1 MPILKAVMALV
12 LLTPLLGG
20 AQTPSSVELNKTK
33 PLPSAFV
40 SADIN
45 KDGQIS
51 REEAQKAKIPSLSF
65 DAADKDKNGKLNLSE
80 WTLLKF

>member
-1 MPILKAVMALV
+1 MPILKAVLV
-12 LLTPLLGG
+12 LVLFIPLLGG
-20 AQTPSSVELNKTK
+20 AQTPSSVDLNKSK

-40 SADIN
+40 AADIN

-51 REEAQKAKIPSLSF
+51 REEAQKAKIPNLSF

>member
-1 MPILKAVMALV
+1 MPILKAVLV
-12 LLTPLLGG
+12 SVLFMPLLGG
-20 AQTPSSVELNKTK
+20 AQTPSSVDLNKSK

-40 SADIN
+40 AADIN

>member
-1 MPILKAVMALV
+1 MPILKAAPVLV
-12 LLTPLLGG
+12 LFMPLLGG
-20 AQTPSSVELNKTK
+20 AQTSSSIDLNKSK

-40 SADIN
+40 AADIN

-51 REEAQKAKIPSLSF
+51 REEAQKAKIPNLSF

>member
-1 MPILKAVMALV
+1 MPILKAVLV
-12 LLTPLLGG
+12 LVLFIPLLGG
-20 AQTPSSVELNKTK
+20 AQTPSSVDLNKSK

-40 SADIN
+40 AADIN

>member
-1 MPILKAVMALV
+1 MSILKAVMVLV
-12 LLTPLLGG
+12 LLMPVLGG
-20 AQTPSSVELNKTK
+20 AQAPSSVELNKTK

-40 SADIN
+40 AADIN

-51 REEAQKAKIPSLSF
+51 REEAQRAKISNYNF

>member
-1 MPILKAVMALV
+1 VA
-12 LLTPLLGG
+12 
-20 AQTPSSVELNKTK
+20 
-33 PLPSAFV
+33 
-40 SADIN
+40 ADIN

-51 REEAQKAKIPSLSF
+51 REEAQKAKIPNLSF

>member
-1 MPILKAVMALV
+1 MPILKAVLV
-12 LLTPLLGG
+12 LVLFMPLLGG
-20 AQTPSSVELNKTK
+20 AQTPSSVDLNKSK

-40 SADIN
+40 AADIN

-65 DAADKDKNGKLNLSE
+65 DAADKDKNGRLNLSE

>member
-1 MPILKAVMALV
+1 MPILKVVPVLV
-12 LLTPLLGG
+12 LFMPSLGG
-20 AQTPSSVELNKTK
+20 AQTPSSVDLNKSK

-40 SADIN
+40 AADIN

-51 REEAQKAKIPSLSF
+51 REEAQKAKIPNLSF

>member
-1 MPILKAVMALV
+1 MPILKAALV
-12 LLTPLLGG
+12 LVLFMPLLGG
-20 AQTPSSVELNKTK
+20 AQTPSSVDLNKTK

-40 SADIN
+40 AADIN

-51 REEAQKAKIPSLSF
+51 REEAQKAKIPNLSF
-65 DAADKDKNGKLNLSE
+65 DAADKDKNGRLNLSE

>member
-1 MPILKAVMALV
+1 MPILKVAMVLV
-12 LLTPLLGG
+12 LLMPMLGG
-20 AQTPSSVELNKTK
+20 AQTPSSVEVNKTN
-33 PLPSAFV
+33 PLPNSFV

>member
-1 MPILKAVMALV
+1 MPILKALMVLV
-12 LLTPLLGG
+12 LLTPLIGR
-20 AQTPSSVELNKTK
+20 AQTSSVELNKTK

-40 SADIN
+40 AADIN

>member
-1 MPILKAVMALV
+1 MPILKAVMVLV
-12 LLTPLLGG
+12 LLMPMLGG

-51 REEAQKAKIPSLSF
+51 REEAQKAKIPALSF
-65 DAADKDKNGKLNLSE
+65 DAADKDKNGRLNLSE

>member
-1 MPILKAVMALV
+1 MPILKAVLV
-12 LLTPLLGG
+12 LILFMPLLGG
-20 AQTPSSVELNKTK
+20 TQTPSSVDLNKSK

-40 SADIN
+40 AADIN

-51 REEAQKAKIPSLSF
+51 REEAQKAKIPNLSF

>member
-1 MPILKAVMALV
+1 MPILKTVMVFV
-12 LLTPLLGG
+12 LFIPLLGG

-33 PLPSAFV
+33 PPPSSFAL
-40 SADIN
+40 ADIN

-51 REEAQKAKIPSLSF
+51 REEAQKAKISNFNF

>member
-1 MPILKAVMALV
+1 MPILKVVMVFVSLM
-12 LLTPLLGG
+12 PLLGE
-20 AQTPSSVELNKTK
+20 AQTSSSVELNKTK

-40 SADIN
+40 AADIN

-65 DAADKDKNGKLNLSE
+65 DAADKDKNGRLNLSE

>member
-1 MPILKAVMALV
+1 MPILKVAMV
-12 LLTPLLGG
+12 LILLMPMLGG
-20 AQTPSSVELNKTK
+20 AQTPSSVEVNKTK
-33 PLPSAFV
+33 PLPSSFV

-51 REEAQKAKIPSLSF
+51 REEAQKAKIPNLSF

>member
-1 MPILKAVMALV
+1 MPILKVVPVLV
-12 LLTPLLGG
+12 LFMPLLGG
-20 AQTPSSVELNKTK
+20 AQTPSSVDLNKTK

-40 SADIN
+40 AADIN

-51 REEAQKAKIPSLSF
+51 REEAQTAKISNFNF

>member
-1 MPILKAVMALV
+1 
-12 LLTPLLGG
+12 LGG
-20 AQTPSSVELNKTK
+20 AQTPSSVDLNKTK

-40 SADIN
+40 AADIN

-51 REEAQKAKIPSLSF
+51 REEAQKAKIPNLSF